1 MNQKRPIV
9 LTNSYN
15 ILVNKGGKIM
25 LDEIK
30 EFEQYTF
37 DLNDEKTYA
46 APLKKSDCRLKKTP
60 LIKDFSG
67 ITRALTIIARY
78 YMFNKNNSNVFNVKD
93 VDYIKEVL
101 RAWCGFQTKEY
112 IPEIDGWLNLYIR
125 KAAFYNPAK
134 TCVEEFIKTKVTLQN
149 QLSEYENKKVE
160 IKKQRPKLGD
170 KNLALAVKEKYPEL
184 IDAIIFDKLEKIF
197 PETVLKKENNED
209 FPIKEKA
216 EAIALKTTMSELEKK
231 KEKLSEIEKEIEK
244 NYKVTLSK
252 LDNLKN
258 LTTRITDV
266 MKIIDVL
273 IKLNNKAKYYNKS
286 FYSSNFENKP
296 YDLNTITLALK
307 TTMSKLEKKKEKLS
321 EIEKEIEKN
330 YKVTLSKLDNLKNLT
345 TRITDVMKIIDVLI
359 KLNNKAKYYNKSF
372 YSSNFKNKP
381 YDLNTITLD
390 RIIANAFT
398 MGRLEQYYLVCDG
411 NPFEAVTIKKNTA
424 EANPQSTKPQKN
436 NTNVIEK
443 KLLDPRNNDKDL
455 ILKITANYLLQK
467 RFTDQEYVVFNK
479 TDMSNWMWKK
489 GKADN
494 FNLFMYK
501 LDTGNSPNDCTAIIA
516 KRRAPEKLESLFNLV
531 ILGADKKQ
539 GKKGTSKVKLKV
551 HPDWIKLFRLV
562 RIQDI
567 MKSENKNALYFSD
580 GCQNSYLVVNNW
592 KGTPI
597 FEDKEDVSRC

>member
-149 QLSEYENKKVE
+149 QLSEYENKKAE

-273 IKLNNKAKYYNKS
+273 IKLSNKAKYYNKS
-286 FYSSNFENKP
+286 FYC
-296 YDLNTITLALK
+296 
-307 TTMSKLEKKKEKLS
+307 
-321 EIEKEIEKN
+321 
-330 YKVTLSKLDNLKNLT
+330 
-345 TRITDVMKIIDVLI
+345 
-359 KLNNKAKYYNKSF
+359 
-372 YSSNFKNKP
+372 SNFKNKP

-398 MGRLEQYYLVCDG
+398 MGPLEQYYLVCDG
-411 NPFEAVTIKKNTA
+411 NPFESITVKKNTT
-424 EANPQSTKPQKN
+424 EANTRNKKKKTKN
-436 NTNVIEK
+436 ADANEMH
-443 KLLDPRNNDKDL
+443 LLDPGNNDKDL
-455 ILKITANYLLQK
+455 ILKATASYLLQK

-479 TDMSNWMWKK
+479 TDLANWMWQK

-516 KRRAPEKLESLFNLV
+516 KRRAPEKLEPLFNLV

-539 GKKGTSKVKLKV
+539 GKKGTSRVKLKV

-592 KGTPI
+592 NGTPI